1 MITVLL
7 PVHNGANY
15 LGESIASVLAQDAEL
30 ELHVLDDGSTDATPE
45 IAQSTGDPRVRYS
58 KNPRNLGLYRTL
70 NRGFDEANSEWVR
83 LWAHDD
89 RMPPG
94 SLGKLAAFA
103 RAHPSVAMVYSDF
116 LAIDAAGRPTG
127 GERAFAGQRQRTPE
141 IASGPRSL
149 LLFWCY
155 GCLPGNVSTVML
167 RRDVWKALG
176 GFQEGIQ
183 QAPDYDM
190 WTRVAAAHEIGFLDE
205 KLVELR
211 DHPLQLGR
219 LGQKQMTT
227 IEEEQPVVARLESA
241 LRGLFTDEELAL
253 GWRTGRGCQHIHW
266 IARALTRGDLA
277 TARRGW
283 RAVKRYGQPWRQA
296 LFWLRSANGRFGVP
310 DRDALFDRAA
320 ARLGQ

>member
-1 MITVLL
+1 VITVLL

-15 LGESIASVLAQDAEL
+15 LAESIASVLAQDSDFA
-30 ELHVLDDGSTDATPE
+30 LHVLDDGSTDATPA

-58 KNPRNLGLYRTL
+58 KNPRNLGLYQTL
-70 NRGFDEANSEWVR
+70 NRGFSEATSAWVR

-94 SLGKLAAFA
+94 SLGRFAAFA
-103 RAHPSVAMVYSDF
+103 AAHPSVAMVYSDF

-127 GERAFAGQRQRTPE
+127 GERAFVSQRQRTPE
-141 IASGPRSL
+141 VASGPRSL

-155 GCLPGNVSTVML
+155 GCLPGNISTVML
-167 RRDVWKALG
+167 RRDVWQALG
-176 GFQEGIQ
+176 GFQERIQ

-190 WTRVAAAHEIGFLDE
+190 WTRVAAAHQVGFLAE

-219 LGQKQMTT
+219 LGAKQMTT
-227 IEEEQPVVARLESA
+227 IEEELPVITRLESA
-241 LRGLFTDEELAL
+241 LRGLLTDEELAL
-253 GWRTGRGCQHIHW
+253 GWRSGRGIQHVQW
-266 IARALTRGDLA
+266 IARALLRGDVA

-283 RAVKRYGQPWRQA
+283 RAVKRYGQPLSQV
-296 LFWLRSANGRFGVP
+296 LFWLRSANGRIGVP

-320 ARLGQ
+320 ARLG